1 MKNFNQQSTN
11 SFSQLLTGGGDMA
24 TNTDVNIRDKLADVT
39 IDKYTSKLE
48 ELIKLDNG
56 DSEIDTNKNALIN
69 KTNETS
75 PGEKLVDVYSELRDK
90 FETVTSS
97 SSDDESDK
105 PSRSRADAIVDDKPS
120 RSRADTI
127 VDDERYTDTT
137 DTDTDTTEEIA
148 KARIAELEKQIT
160 EDEELLKKY
169 KKEPGRYNRVELKT
183 DHVRNQLQN
192 YKTKLKQARTNPTAF
207 VKAEA
212 EFEAKANA
220 ATLTT
225 TVQDEAAT
233 KASAATISAEAEI
246 KDDVAAKDEQIIIS
260 KKTWYEIIQ
269 EQSIFHTLFTQ
280 KSKETREIINPIETS
295 RIITDCLKIGF
306 VGSLIIAQ
314 QLLL

>member
-56 DSEIDTNKNALIN
+56 DSEIDTNKNTLIN

-90 FETVTSS
+90 FETVISS
-97 SSDDESDK
+97 SSNDESDK
-105 PSRSRADAIVDDKPS
+105 PSH
-120 RSRADTI
+120 SRADTI

-160 EDEELLKKY
+160 EYEELLKKY

-183 DHVRNQLQN
+183 VHVRNQLQN

-225 TVQDEAAT
+225 TVQDDAAT
-233 KASAATISAEAEI
+233 KASAATISAEVEI
-246 KDDVAAKDEQIIIS
+246 KDDVAAKDDHIIIN
-260 KKTWYEIIQ
+260 KKTWTEIIL
-269 EQSIFHTLFTQ
+269 EQPIIHALLSGN
-280 KSKETREIINPIETS
+280 SKETREILHPIKTS
-295 RIITDCLKIGF
+295 TIITDCLKIG
-306 VGSLIIAQ
+306 VAGGLIIAQ